1 MNKRTKTLFFDIDG
15 TLIDGKCYR
24 LTDPAR
30 QALRALADDVCG
42 PVNEDGVAAYCR
54 AKGLL

>member
-1 MNKRTKTLFFDIDG
+1 MQDIRILFLDIDG
-15 TLIDGKCYR
+15 TLIDGKRNR
-24 LTDPAR
+24 LTEPTR